1 MAEQPKRKP
10 AEPDDDE
17 PHMKDTP
24 PVEGDPELGTIV
36 GRQERGRANDF
47 DPTSKGN
54 ERGEET

>member
-10 AEPDDDE
+10 PDPDDE
-17 PHMKDTP
+17 PHIKDTP

-36 GRQERGRANDF
+36 GRQERARANEF

-54 ERGEET
+54 EQGEET